1 MAGAREGAGRAKR
14 PALSAAISS
23 GQAGRTVTAECLRH
37 FQANL
42 AGAKAGVDHE
52 CLHQARVAL
61 RRLRCARKMF
71 FARGAGG
78 DAAAADLK
86 WLAGQLGRVRD
97 LDVLLGEALP
107 AAEAAAG
114 CGAGFGKLRRA
125 LSPGAER
132 CRLEAQAALE
142 SACCER
148 LLPACRD
155 GADEEGDGKLPR
167 FARRILR
174 RRRRGVRR
182 LAACWRTLGP
192 ERLHQLRKQAKALR
206 YAAEFF
212 APLFDAGEAARYLS
226 RLQRVQDLLGA
237 IHDAAVGR
245 ALLAQCGPLEDCE
258 LARAA
263 GFVDGWL
270 AQAAAQARL
279 RLGRALARL
288 ERAKRFW

>member
-1 MAGAREGAGRAKR
+1 MRA
-14 PALSAAISS
+14 PALHPAMSPR
-23 GQAGRTVTAECLRH
+23 QAGRVVTAACLRH

-61 RRLRCARKMF
+61 RRLRCARKIF
-71 FARGAGG
+71 SARDADG

-86 WLAGQLGRVRD
+86 WLAGQLGQARD
-97 LDVLLGEALP
+97 LDVLLVEALP

-114 CGAGFGKLRRA
+114 GGAGLGKLRQA
-125 LSPGAER
+125 LAQRSER
-132 CRLEAQAALE
+132 CRREAQAALE

-148 LLPACRD
+148 LLSSCRHPQLED
-155 GADEEGDGKLPR
+155 ADAKLRR

-174 RRRRGVRR
+174 RRRRGLRR
-182 LAACWRTLGP
+182 LAERWRTLDP
-192 ERLHQLRKQAKALR
+192 EQLHQLRKQAKALR

-212 APLFDAGEAARYLS
+212 APLFDAGAAARYLF

-237 IHDAAVGR
+237 IHDAAAGR
-245 ALLAQCGPLEDCE
+245 ALLAQCGPAEDGE

-270 AQAAAQARL
+270 AQAAAQAGQ